1 MKTKILLV
9 GCGNIGYRHLEG
21 LLKADLPLNITII
34 EISKTTIKKQIEK
47 IKKKK
52 FKNKKI
58 FFSNNFLIKK
68 KNFDLVICATT
79 AHKRYDLLKKLVTR
93 FYFSKVLVEKLA
105 FQNSYDFEKALQLLK
120 KNKIKCWVNCPRR
133 EYKIYKQIKMDNKT
147 NDKLSIDVSGYKWN
161 LASNSVHIFDLFYFL
176 VGIPVN
182 FDYKK
187 TNLKKIPSKHFKFFE
202 LSGKLRIKNKKYS
215 ISINDQRKIKG
226 FIIKIKT
233 PNIKYYIDE
242 TREFVRINLGNKIYT
257 KKINIP
263 LQSQLTKTLLEK
275 IIYNKKILLPTLL
288 DSYLTHK
295 LVYSLFKKYFYI
307 KEKRIINCQI
317 T

>member
-1 MKTKILLV
+1 M
-9 GCGNIGYRHLEG
+9 
-21 LLKADLPLNITII
+21 
-34 EISKTTIKKQIEK
+34 
-47 IKKKK
+47 
-52 FKNKKI
+52 
-58 FFSNNFLIKK
+58 
-68 KNFDLVICATT
+68 
-79 AHKRYDLLKKLVTR
+79 LKKLVSR
-93 FYFSKVLVEKLA
+93 YYFPKVLIEKVA
-105 FQNSYDFEKALQLLK
+105 FQNTYDFEKALQLFK
-120 KNKIKCWVNCPRR
+120 KEKIQCWVNCPRR
-133 EYKIYKQIKMDNKT
+133 EYKIYKQIKMDSKT

-161 LASNSVHIFDLFYFL
+161 LASNLVHIFDLFYFL

-187 TNLKKIPSKHFKFFE
+187 TNLKKIASKHSKLFE
-202 LSGKLRIKNKKYS
+202 LTGKLRVKNKRYS
-215 ISINDQRKIKG
+215 ISVNDQRKIEG

-295 LVYSLFKKYFYI
+295 LVYSLFKKYFYKKKGI
-307 KEKRIINCQI
+307 VDCQI